1 MIRVVSLGGLTDEG
15 ARQLLGDPTVFAETL
30 WKVREIVVG
39 FGGTLE
45 QTWQTAGIYD
55 FLSVATFPDLE
66 TEFRTR
72 NAVTQLGVV
81 RVDHVPAIPIEE
93 ALGLVES

>member
-1 MIRVVSLGGLTDEG
+1 M
-15 ARQLLGDPTVFAETL
+15 LGDPAVFAETL
-30 WKVREIVVG
+30 GRVRELVVG
-39 FGGTLE
+39 VGGTLE

-55 FLSVATFPDLE
+55 FVSVATFPDLE
-66 TEFRTR
+66 TEFRAR

-81 RVDHVPAIPIEE
+81 RVDHVPAIAIEE